1 MTNKEGSSLDEA
13 FDTVCNVGCAP
24 RLTVG
29 LTADY
34 TDDQPNKDIYINL
47 LLYIYIS
54 RPGPGGQG
62 ICVKVEQHS
71 PCVWTLFID
80 ITIA

>member
-34 TDDQPNKDIYINL
+34 TDDQPNKAIYI
-47 LLYIYIS
+47 YKQT
-54 RPGPGGQG
+54 RPWGSGYLCQG
-62 ICVKVEQHS
+62 
-71 PCVWTLFID
+71 
-80 ITIA
+80 

>member
-24 RLTVG
+24 RLTVN

-34 TDDQPNKDIYINL
+34 TDDQPNKA
-47 LLYIYIS
+47 IYIS

-62 ICVKVEQHS
+62 ICVKAEQHS